1 VGSISTNLSLSDVAG
16 AVDAVRT
23 RFLTT
28 GFLVAVLTL
37 GTAFLVVSGFGFGF
51 TVFLITGARFLVG
64 AGATDFFSTG
74 PVPFRPSI
82 TMVPF
87 CVYTWMQAFSMQSAA
102 CAEVV
107 KDVRNIAQISNLFMR
122 GRVGLEIVE
131 SRRQKAICG

>member
-16 AVDAVRT
+16 AVDAVRIL
-23 RFLTT
+23 F
-28 GFLVAVLTL
+28 LTL
-37 GTAFLVVSGFGFGF
+37 GTAFLVISRFGFGF
-51 TVFLITGARFLVG
+51 AVLRITGARFFGG

-74 PVPFRPSI
+74 PVPFRPSM

-87 CVYTWMQAFSMQSAA
+87 CVYTWMQAFSTQSAA

-122 GRVGLEIVE
+122 GRVGLGIVE